1 MHWTK
6 KQVSILAIVAI
17 TSFMGTFLIS
27 SINIALPAIEKS
39 LGLNAITLSWVV
51 NSFLLATAMFLLPV
65 GRWGDLTGIRRLFK
79 LGVVIFTLSSLLC
92 GMVGSGGWLIALRFI
107 QGIGAAFS
115 STTGPAILVSAF
127 PPQHRGRVLGISV
140 AAVYLGLAFGPFA
153 GGFITQYLGWR
164 SIFFIASGLGV
175 VTTAIAFIFLGKD
188 EPNRNDATRMN
199 LKGTVFYMIGLV
211 ALVYGSSNI
220 PSIMGWVLML
230 GGVLSLG
237 IFWLFE
243 SRSAMPVI
251 DTTLFTK
258 NRLFA
263 FSNLAALI
271 NYSATFAIV
280 FLMSLYLQKIMGLSP
295 RNAGTILIAQ
305 PIVMAI
311 FSPVAGRFSDRIE
324 PRYLATAGMTI
335 CSIGLAALAFL
346 SASTPIWFI
355 VIVLLWVGFGFA
367 LFSSPNMNTIMSSVS
382 KTQYGL
388 ASGTAATMRVIG
400 QIVSMTIA
408 TLYFAGFMGNQPI
421 EIVPDHLFISA
432 VRFGFITFSIIS
444 LAGIYFSYNR
454 GKISRETA

>member
-39 LGLNAITLSWVV
+39 LGLNAISLSWVV
-51 NSFLLATAMFLLPV
+51 TSFLLATAMFLLPV

-153 GGFITQYLGWR
+153 GGFITQYMGWR
-164 SIFFIASGLGV
+164 SIFFIASGLGII
-175 VTTAIAFIFLGKD
+175 TTAIAFIFLGKD

-295 RNAGTILIAQ
+295 RDAGTILIAQ

-421 EIVPDHLFISA
+421 EIVPDHLFIRA